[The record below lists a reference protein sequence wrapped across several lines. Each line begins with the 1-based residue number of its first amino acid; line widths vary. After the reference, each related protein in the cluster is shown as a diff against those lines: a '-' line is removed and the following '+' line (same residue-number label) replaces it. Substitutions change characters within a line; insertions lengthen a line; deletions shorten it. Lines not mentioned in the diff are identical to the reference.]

1 MLQRFL
7 LFAIAL
13 VLIPI
18 APTQEPKTEAPDKAE
33 PKAPLETKIFRV
45 HHVIPHEIPP
55 LFSPGPIRL
64 MPSDKLGVIS
74 VTGTKEQLTWV
85 EAEIRKLEEYEAAR
99 KSSAPKEG
107 PSSMDL
113 HVYYIGV
120 GVEGRQIPA
129 DSRLSTVVEQLRR
142 SFPYDDYKLVVSYM
156 VRAAVWDAPVRV
168 TGVMPNLAP
177 DPDGKLAPHR
187 SSYGLSFKF
196 RGFMDRPDHR
206 AAVIRD
212 LGAEWTIAV
221 PSNNAHG
228 YENSTVSLSSGV
240 DLPEGKLVVLGKAGV
255 PGNDTG
261 IFLVLEA
268 RAVE

>member
-7 LFAIAL
+7 LFTVAL

-18 APTQEPKTEAPDKAE
+18 APTQEPTADAPVKAE
-33 PKAPLETKIFRV
+33 PKAPQETKIFRV
-45 HHVIPHEIPP
+45 HHVTPHDIPP
-55 LFSPGPIRL
+55 LLGGGPIRL
-64 MPSDKLGVIS
+64 MPSDNLGVIS
-74 VTGTKEQLTWV
+74 VTGTKEQLTWA
-85 EAEIRKLEEYEAAR
+85 EAEIRKLDEYEAAR

-107 PSSMDL
+107 PSNMDL

-129 DSRLSTVVEQLRR
+129 DSRLSAVVEQLRR
-142 SFPYDDYKLVVSYM
+142 SFPYESYSLVVSYI
-156 VRAAVWDAPVRV
+156 VRAAVGEPVLV
-168 TGVMPNLAP
+168 EGVMPNLVP

-187 SSYGLSFKF
+187 SSYRILFRF
-196 RGFMDRPDHR
+196 RGFVDGLDHR
-206 AAVIRD
+206 AAVLRD
-212 LGAEWTIAV
+212 LEAKWTIAV
-221 PSNNAHG
+221 PSNNADG
-228 YENSTVSLSSGV
+228 FERTTVSLSSGV